1 MTPDRGTGSAWYRRR
16 GRLESGLWLAE
27 AIESDRHP
35 DGTIVPD
42 DAAADSAVDGPV
54 LWRTEPTERGL
65 LSVRLFPDSAPALP
79 PLWFTFVDEP
89 RAAPAAANLVA
100 FATPAF
106 PAGTVISGYSF
117 ASSGVHNDEQ
127 AGAVRWYRDGRIH
140 QIFVAPDHRRQN
152 VGTALLY
159 TASAWHQ
166 ANGWP
171 GKLHADGR
179 RTELGQRFAAG
190 VRHPSRLQPLTETMP
205 PMDPA

>member
-1 MTPDRGTGSAWYRRR
+1 MTPDRGTGAAWYRRFD
-16 GRLESGLWLAE
+16 RLESGLWLVE

-35 DGTIVPD
+35 DGTVTD
-42 DAAADSAVDGPV
+42 DVETDGAPV
-54 LWRTEPTERGL
+54 LWRTEPSDSGL
-65 LSVRLFPDSAPALP
+65 LSLHVPLDAVGGVP

-89 RAAPAAANLVA
+89 KAAPAAANLVA
-100 FATPAF
+100 FATPTF
-106 PAGTVISGYSF
+106 PAGTVVSGYAF
-117 ASSGVHNDEQ
+117 ATAGVPNDAQ
-127 AGAVRWYRDGRIH
+127 VGAVRWYRDGRIH

-159 TASAWHQ
+159 AASAWHQ
-166 ANGWP
+166 ANGWS

-190 VRHPSRLQPLTETMP
+190 VRHPSRLQPLSETMP

>member
-1 MTPDRGTGSAWYRRR
+1 VTPERGTGAAWYRRLA
-16 GRLESGLWLAE
+16 RLESGLWLAE

-35 DGTIVPD
+35 DGTVAPD
-42 DAAADSAVDGPV
+42 EETADSAVDGPV
-54 LWRTEPTERGL
+54 LWRTEPSEFGL
-65 LSVRLFPDSAPALP
+65 LRVSLDAIPGLP
-79 PLWFTFVDEP
+79 RVWFTFVDEP
-89 RAAPAAANLVA
+89 RGAPAAANLVA

-106 PAGTVISGYSF
+106 PPGTVVSGYTF
-117 ASSGVHNDEQ
+117 ASAGVPNDQQ

-159 TASAWHQ
+159 AASAWHQ
-166 ANGWP
+166 ASGWS

-190 VRHPSRLQPLTETMP
+190 VRHPSRLQPLSETMP
-205 PMDPA
+205 PMDQA

>member
-1 MTPDRGTGSAWYRRR
+1 MTPDRGPGTAWYRRL
-16 GRLESGLWLAE
+16 GRLDSGLWLAE
-27 AIESDRHP
+27 AIESDQHP
-35 DGTIVPD
+35 DGTVVPEEATTES
-42 DAAADSAVDGPV
+42 AANGPV
-54 LWRTEPTERGL
+54 LWRTEPSESGL
-65 LSVRLFPDSAPALP
+65 LSLRLLPEADGELP

-89 RAAPAAANLVA
+89 KAAPAAANLVA

-117 ASSGVHNDEQ
+117 ASSGVRNDEQ

-140 QIFVAPDHRRQN
+140 QIFVAPEHRRQN

-159 TASAWHQ
+159 AASAWHQ

-190 VRHPSRLQPLTETMP
+190 VRHPSRSQPLTETMP
-205 PMDPA
+205 PMDGA